1 VGDVLQ
7 KLTEMSL
14 YGYSAT
20 GNPLTAFVNMFQSAE
35 ERRDRDQY
43 VFCRTAN
50 LNASFA
56 RQMRDW
62 RWKSIYDF
70 MDLLEQRKLEQRK
83 Q

>member
-1 VGDVLQ
+1 VGNVLQ

-35 ERRDRDQY
+35 ERRDKY
-43 VFCRTAN
+43 AFCLEADVGTAW
-50 LNASFA
+50 A

-70 MDLLEQRKLEQRK
+70 MDQLEQRK
-83 Q
+83 QQ